1 MGKEKTRNLLIVGQT
16 GGGKSTLANVLSG
29 IVDSEEHS
37 ISENENFQKKD
48 FEWRGTKYRVV
59 DTIGKEVTYE
69 KMGELIHL
77 IPEGLNQV
85 LLVIDGKF
93 MIKEKIGLSE
103 LFRKLIFEDGI
114 AEYITIVRT
123 KFSNFKNKDKCE
135 ADKKQLHNE
144 NENIANI
151 VRSCRDVIYV
161 DNPPTNIQI
170 IDEEDEETVITNK
183 KIRDRSRKIIL
194 DYLDKACQVDY
205 FRLKTWDQIRKPIAE
220 YLESNCEDVPPEL
233 EKNKEVETLIK
244 ITESFCTI
252 T

>member
-59 DTIGKEVTYE
+59 DTIGIGKEVTYE

-123 KFSNFKNKDKCE
+123 KFSNFKNESECKKDKEDLCKE
-135 ADKKQLHNE
+135 SKT
-144 NENIANI
+144 IAKLCKNI
-151 VRSCRDVIYV
+151 VYV
-161 DNPPTNIQI
+161 DNPPISI
-170 IDEEDEETVITNK
+170 FVDDEDDEET
-183 KIRDRSRKIIL
+183 IRINRKRRDQSRNIL
-194 DYLDKACQVDY
+194 
-205 FRLKTWDQIRKPIAE
+205 
-220 YLESNCEDVPPEL
+220 LEHL
-233 EKNKEVETLIK
+233 EKTCHKLEKWDNLCAK
-244 ITESFCTI
+244 IDSYI
-252 T
+252 PV

>member
-1 MGKEKTRNLLIVGQT
+1 T
-16 GGGKSTLANVLSG
+16 A
-29 IVDSEEHS
+29 

-123 KFSNFKNKDKCE
+123 KFSNFKNESECKKDKEDLCKE
-135 ADKKQLHNE
+135 SKT
-144 NENIANI
+144 IAKLCKNI
-151 VRSCRDVIYV
+151 VYV
-161 DNPPTNIQI
+161 DNPPISI
-170 IDEEDEETVITNK
+170 FVDDEDDEET
-183 KIRDRSRKIIL
+183 IRINRKRRDQSRNIL
-194 DYLDKACQVDY
+194 
-205 FRLKTWDQIRKPIAE
+205 
-220 YLESNCEDVPPEL
+220 LEHL
-233 EKNKEVETLIK
+233 EKTCHKLEKWDNLCAK
-244 ITESFCTI
+244 IDSYI
-252 T
+252 PV

>member
-123 KFSNFKNKDKCE
+123 KFSNFKNESECKKDKEDLCKE
-135 ADKKQLHNE
+135 SKT
-144 NENIANI
+144 IAKLCKNI
-151 VRSCRDVIYV
+151 VYV
-161 DNPPTNIQI
+161 DNPPISI
-170 IDEEDEETVITNK
+170 FVDDEDDEET
-183 KIRDRSRKIIL
+183 IRINRKRRDQCLSCL
-194 DYLDKACQVDY
+194 D
-205 FRLKTWDQIRKPIAE
+205 F
-220 YLESNCEDVPPEL
+220 
-233 EKNKEVETLIK
+233 TLFA
-244 ITESFCTI
+244 S
-252 T
+252 

>member
-123 KFSNFKNKDKCE
+123 KFSNFKNESECKKDKEDLCKE
-135 ADKKQLHNE
+135 SKT
-144 NENIANI
+144 IAKLCKNI
-151 VRSCRDVIYV
+151 VYV
-161 DNPPTNIQI
+161 DNPPISI
-170 IDEEDEETVITNK
+170 FVDDEDDEET
-183 KIRDRSRKIIL
+183 IRINRKRRDQSRNIL
-194 DYLDKACQVDY
+194 
-205 FRLKTWDQIRKPIAE
+205 
-220 YLESNCEDVPPEL
+220 LEHL
-233 EKNKEVETLIK
+233 EKTCHKLEKWDNLCAK
-244 ITESFCTI
+244 IDSYI
-252 T
+252 PV